1 MKFKPSIF
9 TVVIGILTG
18 ILGLIQMI
26 FEENEQKKVIQE
38 TVRDELNKMHFQI
51 LKRVEQA
58 LFCFG
63 VRMITNDDILEVRL
77 YQKER
82 IEDPKPTDTKTI
94 FQKKCYQSWCIDSIV
109 ERLFAYAIIDPEMQI
124 YDVCY
129 NLTPID
135 IIEEFKAD
143 MEYFL
148 EGST

>member
-1 MKFKPSIF
+1 
-9 TVVIGILTG
+9 
-18 ILGLIQMI
+18 
-26 FEENEQKKVIQE
+26 
-38 TVRDELNKMHFQI
+38 
-51 LKRVEQA
+51 
-58 LFCFG
+58 
-63 VRMITNDDILEVRL
+63 MITNDDILEVRL
-77 YQKER
+77 YQKEC

-94 FQKKCYQSWCIDSIV
+94 FQKKCYQSWCIDSIA

-148 EGST
+148 EGSTYETSLFIFATAIDEADALLKYLERKQSETSTHY